1 MTPQEEVKAD
11 MEALGG
17 KELEELCV
25 CLYCLRR
32 SVKLQS
38 HYAATLLNMLDGGQR
53 MTFDSAAAWIFRLG
67 DIGAQLAKEREQ
79 K

>member
-1 MTPQEEVKAD
+1 

-17 KELEELCV
+17 KELEELKHMLCV

-38 HYAATLLNMLDGGQR
+38 HYARLLNMLDGGQR
-53 MTFDSAAAWIFRLG
+53 MTFDSAAAWIYRLG
-67 DIGAQLAKEREQ
+67 IGTQLAKEREQ
-79 K
+79 SERKT